1 MLKVL
6 LALATGGWWSLAR
19 EAWLGT
25 LVREERSTEV
35 LAVCAPE
42 WGRGKGLEL
51 VSEAVG
57 VAEETDQP
65 RVLRARR
72 GLSERGVGRG
82 MSSTGTGS
90 ASGTSSWASWIVK
103 GVLRSGGGGVS
114 LTCYVL
120 EIRWKE

>member
-6 LALATGGWWSLAR
+6 LAAAGGGWWCSLAR

-25 LVREERSTEV
+25 LVSDDRSTEV
-35 LAVCAPE
+35 FAVWAPE
-42 WGRGKGLEL
+42 CGRGKGLEL

-72 GLSERGVGRG
+72 GLSERGVERG
-82 MSSTGTGS
+82 MASTGAGS

-103 GVLRSGGGGVS
+103 GVLRSGGGDG
-114 LTCYVL
+114 
-120 EIRWKE
+120 

>member
-6 LALATGGWWSLAR
+6 LAAGGWSLAPAR

-65 RVLRARR
+65 RVLRARS
-72 GLSERGVGRG
+72 GLSERRLERG
-82 MSSTGTGS
+82 MSSTGAGS

-103 GVLRSGGGGVS
+103 GVFRSEGGIG
-114 LTCYVL
+114 
-120 EIRWKE
+120 

>member
-6 LALATGGWWSLAR
+6 LAAAGGGWWCSLAR

-25 LVREERSTEV
+25 LVSDDRSTEV
-35 LAVCAPE
+35 FAVWAPE
-42 WGRGKGLEL
+42 CGRGKGLEL

-72 GLSERGVGRG
+72 GLLERGVERG
-82 MSSTGTGS
+82 MASTGAGS

-103 GVLRSGGGGVS
+103 GVLRSGGGGG
-114 LTCYVL
+114 
-120 EIRWKE
+120 